1 MGIARNNVSSRASS
15 NPSPILTG
23 EQQFAEKLHAYTLP
37 RSNMNTRVKDL
48 VDMVLLFES
57 GKLNALATAEAF
69 KLTFERRST
78 HEIPLSLPAPRPT
91 GTCHSTRWPASV
103 ESRRAVDCFRW
114 ANDHIAETNINVK
127 A

>member
-1 MGIARNNVSSRASS
+1 VPGLAGICRYQKTESVRA
-15 NPSPILTG
+15 LTG

-78 HEIPLSLPAPRPT
+78 HEIPLSLPALRPT
-91 GTCHSTRWPASV
+91 GKCHSTRWPASV
-103 ESRRAVDCFRW
+103 ESRRAWQKRSWRFASSLRRPKRSL
-114 ANDHIAETNINVK
+114 AR
-127 A
+127 